1 MLKKIIMS
9 IFVLIFTGLVGLF
22 SYALTS
28 QNIEQLLVCT
38 SSAYVPVN
46 LICREYLLNFRGT
59 PADIDLLH
67 KGVGASFVFNS
78 DLDFQEEK
86 EILEYLITKGLDINH
101 LDMHRSFPLHN
112 AVLIN
117 SVEAI
122 KFLLN
127 HGADPTLKDEK
138 HGLSAREFVLMLD
151 EKTKGQI
158 DHSAIINI
166 LKNAN

>member
-9 IFVLIFTGLVGLF
+9 IVVLIFTGLLGFF

-38 SSAYVPVN
+38 SSAYAPVN

-59 PADIDLLH
+59 PADINLLH
-67 KGVGASFVFNS
+67 KGIGASFILNS
-78 DLDFQEEK
+78 DLDFQKKK
-86 EILEYLITKGLDINH
+86 ETLEYLISKGLDINH

-117 SVEAI
+117 SAEAVE
-122 KFLLN
+122 FLLS
-127 HGADPTLKDEK
+127 HGADPTVKDMRPNSGLTPIELALKIE
-138 HGLSAREFVLMLD
+138 A
-151 EKTKGQI
+151 TKK
-158 DHSAIINI
+158 DRSAIIRLLN
-166 LKNAN
+166 KAQ